1 MECLE
6 RYKWGRVHVA
16 QKWHAA
22 ARLELPVWRWG
33 RRRSSGFKND

>member
-6 RYKWGRVHVA
+6 RYKWGRVHIA

-22 ARLELPVWRWG
+22 ARAGVACVAVGAPA
-33 RRRSSGFKND
+33 